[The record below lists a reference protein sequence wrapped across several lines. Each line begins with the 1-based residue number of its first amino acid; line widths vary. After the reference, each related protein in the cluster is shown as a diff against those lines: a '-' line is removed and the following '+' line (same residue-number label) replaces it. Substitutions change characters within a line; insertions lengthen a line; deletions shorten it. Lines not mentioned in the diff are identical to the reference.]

1 MKDWDIIT
9 KSHGELLAE
18 LLNIP
23 AEVFTERTLR
33 EILETPMTIKG
44 IGEKRAEKIR
54 VLKEISR
61 RWFSEQ
67 HRLRVING
75 PEDVARHL
83 MPKLKGENQ
92 EHFMLLALN
101 IHHRL
106 IGTSVVS
113 VGSLSGA
120 VVHPREVFRD
130 AMGYSA
136 SAIIVAHNH
145 PSGRPAPSKEDI
157 KVTQHL
163 MLCGDIMEI
172 PVLDHVILGDNL
184 FYSYKENKVGRIKL

>member
-9 KSHGELLAE
+9 KSHGELLA
-18 LLNIP
+18 LN
-23 AEVFTERTLR
+23 T
-33 EILETPMTIKG
+33 
-44 IGEKRAEKIR
+44 
-54 VLKEISR
+54 
-61 RWFSEQ
+61 
-67 HRLRVING
+67 
-75 PEDVARHL
+75 
-83 MPKLKGENQ
+83 
-92 EHFMLLALN
+92 
-101 IHHRL
+101 HHRL

-157 KVTQHL
+157 KVTQRL
-163 MLCGDIMEI
+163 MLCGDSMEI

-184 FYSYKENKVGRIKL
+184 FYSYKENKVRRIKL

>member
-33 EILETPMTIKG
+33 EILEAPMTIKG

-61 RWFSEQ
+61 RWFSEKN
-67 HRLRVING
+67 RLRVING

-106 IGTSVVS
+106 I
-113 VGSLSGA
+113 
-120 VVHPREVFRD
+120 
-130 AMGYSA
+130 
-136 SAIIVAHNH
+136 VAH
-145 PSGRPAPSKEDI
+145 PPIRQARAQQGA
-157 KVTQHL
+157 
-163 MLCGDIMEI
+163 
-172 PVLDHVILGDNL
+172 
-184 FYSYKENKVGRIKL
+184 